1 MNVLTDRTS
10 EVEQKLKAIHIDT
23 RDGCSFWK
31 ARDGSM
37 VQIHQCW
44 YCAYSQFNR
53 ENPDVHQKGLCKFKR

>member
-1 MNVLTDRTS
+1 MDILTDRTS
-10 EVEQKLKAIHIDT
+10 EIEQRVKAIHIDT

-37 VQIHQCW
+37 VQIRQCW

-53 ENPDVHQKGLCKFKR
+53 ENPDVHQEGLCKFKR